1 MENNNEKQ
9 KLQEA
14 GAFWVRKSKS
24 GNSFL
29 SGAFK
34 TQNGEEVKVLLF
46 KNSYKTE
53 GSNQPDYRA
62 YFDTNTQNGTTQA
75 APKKVKASE
84 PKKEATPQV
93 TEEIPF

>member
-29 SGAFK
+29 SGSFK
-34 TQNGEEVKVLLF
+34 TQSGEEVKVILF

-62 YFDTNTQNGTTQA
+62 YFDTNTQNGTAQA
-75 APKKVKASE
+75 APKKTTSSE
-84 PKKEATPQV
+84 SKKEVASQV